1 MQDACW
7 PDPDTVSLEI
17 KRDEHGRITSGPVL
31 WTLDF
36 GQGRV
41 SANTF
46 ETPEWDKWARDKYNK
61 GILIMPLLP
70 NSTAVTALM
79 DYLFGPYKGA
89 CRDRSQVIFADHVL
103 ANCEKVN
110 AIKEKMSRGE
120 EVTNEEKKAIK
131 QAVKMDP
138 SDVGRIVFG
147 ELTEDRLPHPESPYA
162 IHFTKDKIAHGAKEV
177 SNILLCA
184 Y

>member
-1 MQDACW
+1 MY

-17 KRDEHGRITSGPVL
+17 KRDDHGRLVSGPVL
-31 WTLDF
+31 WTTDM

-79 DYLFGPYKGA
+79 DKLLGPYKGA
-89 CRDRSQVIFADHVL
+89 CRERSQVIYAEHVL
-103 ANCEKVN
+103 RHSQKLS
-110 AIKEKMSRGE
+110 AIKAKMANDE
-120 EVTNEEKKAIK
+120 EVTN
-131 QAVKMDP
+131 
-138 SDVGRIVFG
+138 
-147 ELTEDRLPHPESPYA
+147 
-162 IHFTKDKIAHGAKEV
+162 
-177 SNILLCA
+177 
-184 Y
+184 